1 MLRVIIAPS
10 PVILKPVITS
20 MFIEC
25 KVSTYI
31 EISLYIKQRL
41 SVNKALPDIM
51 IGKGLT
57 EILEV
62 SSPLFPLFYLA
73 QMELL

>member
-1 MLRVIIAPS
+1 
-10 PVILKPVITS
+10 
-20 MFIEC
+20 MFIER
-25 KVSTYI
+25 KVTTYVKT
-31 EISLYIKQRL
+31 SLYSKQL
-41 SVNKALPDIM
+41 SSVYKALADIM

-62 SSPLFPLFYLA
+62 SSPLFPLSYLA